1 MCFVIDDLDHI
12 DGQIAEEDIT
22 CYKVMRR
29 SIDNGVHVYKSILYG
44 TKWVPLNSIIRPTYS
59 RELEKHARQLNGS
72 AVHAYQALTPGIME
86 FSIMGCVPVIKCII
100 PKGAR
105 YWTNNNRNEIAAT
118 KIKLIKEVN
127 FSDFV

>member
-29 SIDNGVHVYKSILYG
+29 SIDNGVHVYKSIFYG
-44 TKWVPLNSIIRPTYS
+44 TKWISLNSIIRPTYP
-59 RELEKHARQLNGS
+59 RQLERHVRQLNGS
-72 AVHAYQALTPGIME
+72 AVHAYQHLTSSLIE
-86 FSIMGCVPVIKCII
+86 FSIMGNVPIIKCII

-105 YWTNNNRNEIAAT
+105 YWIGSKNEIAAT
-118 KIKLIKEVN
+118 KIKLIEEVN
-127 FSDFV
+127 LRDFV

>member
-12 DGQIAEEDIT
+12 DGQVAEEDIT
-22 CYKVMRR
+22 CYKVMRK
-29 SIDNGVHVYKSILYG
+29 SMDNGVCVYKSIFYG
-44 TKWVPLNSIIRPTYS
+44 TKWVPLNSIIRPTYP
-59 RELEKHARQLNGS
+59 RQLEKHVRQLSGS

-86 FSIMGCVPVIKCII
+86 FSIMGGVPVIKCII

-105 YWTNNNRNEIAAT
+105 YWINNNGNEIAAT